1 MPSRRTFLSLAFG
14 LLPCTPGVTW
24 PTQRGD
30 QAPTD
35 FAQIFSALVGDAGA
49 AAAIGRD
56 ALTLYPDLLESGSI
70 RQAFE
75 ALQAP
80 ADDGTRLTAGAV
92 RARYQAALRQDFA
105 ASRIVDVHGW
115 QLAKTEV
122 CLFAFLALDS
132 GSNSQGPFEV
142 R

>member
-1 MPSRRTFLSLAFG
+1 MLSRRSFLTLAVG
-14 LLPCTPGVTW
+14 LLPCASGAALPV
-24 PTQRGD
+24 QRGD
-30 QAPTD
+30 RAPTD
-35 FAQIFSALVGDAGA
+35 LAQVLSVLVGDTNA

-56 ALTLYPDLLESGSI
+56 ALSLHPDLLKSGSI

-105 ASRIVDVHGW
+105 ASRIIDVHGW

-132 GSNSQGPFEV
+132 GSN